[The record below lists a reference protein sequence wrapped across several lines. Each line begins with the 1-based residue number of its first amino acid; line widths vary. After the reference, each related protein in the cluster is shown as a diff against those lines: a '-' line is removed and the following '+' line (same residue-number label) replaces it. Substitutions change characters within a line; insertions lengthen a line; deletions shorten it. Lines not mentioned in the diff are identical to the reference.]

1 MNTTFNLKRFL
12 PIGEIQEARNR
23 KTLVMECRCRSGD
36 LYSLYDV

>member
-1 MNTTFNLKRFL
+1 MNTTFNLKRFFL
-12 PIGEIQEARNR
+12 LEKYKKHR